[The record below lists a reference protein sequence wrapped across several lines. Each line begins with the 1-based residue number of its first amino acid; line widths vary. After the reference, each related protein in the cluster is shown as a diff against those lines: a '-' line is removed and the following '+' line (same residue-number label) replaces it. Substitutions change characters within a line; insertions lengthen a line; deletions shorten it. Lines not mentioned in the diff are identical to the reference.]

1 MLVKKRLVNS
11 EGNKKKP
18 PFFRGNNCEVKG
30 DKTFPFQKISSPPFF
45 FPLFCEK
52 KRGGINYGEK
62 GIFFSILFPHLIP
75 PLEQSMK
82 PLISVNCEGLSSWHQ
97 LRFFFMGQRIFPFF
111 CLSTPAE
118 MRGSFKQKG
127 EAYDFEASLTEEK
140 KNLNTAFQQ
149 GLSFSPFFLF
159 LKGGK
164 RRHFR
169 GRKALFLFQASENFL
184 MSRKVNFKQKK
195 RGLGKWGTL
204 Q

>member
-1 MLVKKRLVNS
+1 
-11 EGNKKKP
+11 
-18 PFFRGNNCEVKG
+18 
-30 DKTFPFQKISSPPFF
+30 
-45 FPLFCEK
+45 
-52 KRGGINYGEK
+52 
-62 GIFFSILFPHLIP
+62 
-75 PLEQSMK
+75 
-82 PLISVNCEGLSSWHQ
+82 
-97 LRFFFMGQRIFPFF
+97 
-111 CLSTPAE
+111 

-140 KNLNTAFQQ
+140 KKFKHSISTGPIFLA
-149 GLSFSPFFLF
+149 FFLF